1 VRKVHNGAVKQSI
14 QVSGPRPMKAR
25 LPRCRALLLLLPH
38 SLVGFASCYSPVFH
52 PHGHG
57 PAGPAVPGWLP
68 RTSGPASRTSK
79 RLGSYQLPASAARR
93 WGSDHRCHTRIRR
106 GTCDRFST
114 TALGLHLPSAAAS
127 SRWTSKDWLR
137 NHDEEPPS
145 ASKDIHPSP
154 AAWIELS
161 NEEAAVLEQRRKLVR
176 QIDDCEA
183 ALRRLRYDR
192 VDYLVR
198 QQHVQTQQQQEQHAA
213 ADGAAAW
220 ASLSASRKVG
230 TNHHGNF
237 WSSGLKNFNWRRSEP
252 TETVRRSVIKALLW
266 RVLAESITYA
276 MALQWFRSAAA
287 ASRFVAS
294 TCLLKLAAMVVWE
307 RAFARRPPRNSSN
320 QLNSQTV
327 ENRPH
332 RSPAY
337 SESSLPKDGVIRSL
351 AKALTWRALAVTA
364 NSYLLLR
371 MFSSGAEAVGEVAA
385 AAAVVGNGAVLVR
398 VLRMEAF
405 KAALLF
411 VYERIWN
418 RVDWGK
424 IRDSSQGVE
433 SNKEVT

>member
-1 VRKVHNGAVKQSI
+1 VREVHNGVVKRSI
-14 QVSGPRPMKAR
+14 EVSGPRPMKAR

-38 SLVGFASCYSPVFH
+38 LLVGCASCYSPVFN
-52 PHGHG
+52 PYGHG
-57 PAGPAVPGWLP
+57 PAGPAVP
-68 RTSGPASRTSK
+68 ASRTSK
-79 RLGSYQLPASAARR
+79 QLGSYQLPSSAARR
-93 WGSDHRCHTRIRR
+93 WGSDHWGRTRIRR

-114 TALGLHLPSAAAS
+114 TALGLYLPSAAAASSSTSS
-127 SRWTSKDWLR
+127 SRWSSRSWLR
-137 NHDEEPPS
+137 NHEEPPS
-145 ASKDIHPSP
+145 ASKDIQPS
-154 AAWIELS
+154 AAVWIELT

-198 QQHVQTQQQQEQHAA
+198 QQHVQTQQQEEQHAA

-230 TNHHGNF
+230 TYNYGNF
-237 WSSGLKNFNWRRSEP
+237 WISALRMNWRNYEA
-252 TETVRRSVIKALLW
+252 TETVPRSVIKALLW

-307 RAFARRPPRNSSN
+307 RAFARRPPRNAAM
-320 QLNSQTV
+320 QGPQ
-327 ENRPH
+327 
-332 RSPAY
+332 RSPVY

-351 AKALTWRALAVTA
+351 AKALTWRALAVSA

-371 MFSSGAEAVGEVAA
+371 MVSSGVGGVTEVT
-385 AAAVVGNGAVLVR
+385 AAAVAGNGAILMQ

-411 VYERIWN
+411 VHERIWN

-433 SNKEVT
+433 SNKEVVT

>member
-1 VRKVHNGAVKQSI
+1 
-14 QVSGPRPMKAR
+14 M
-25 LPRCRALLLLLPH
+25 
-38 SLVGFASCYSPVFH
+38 
-52 PHGHG
+52 
-57 PAGPAVPGWLP
+57 
-68 RTSGPASRTSK
+68 
-79 RLGSYQLPASAARR
+79 
-93 WGSDHRCHTRIRR
+93 
-106 GTCDRFST
+106 
-114 TALGLHLPSAAAS
+114 
-127 SRWTSKDWLR
+127 
-137 NHDEEPPS
+137 
-145 ASKDIHPSP
+145 PSP
-154 AAWIELS
+154 ALWIELT
-161 NEEAAVLEQRRKLVR
+161 NEEAAVQEQRRKLVR

-198 QQHVQTQQQQEQHAA
+198 QQHVQTHQQVEQHAA

-230 TNHHGNF
+230 TNHHANP
-237 WSSGLKNFNWRRSEP
+237 SPVLKNFNWRRYEA
-252 TETVRRSVIKALLW
+252 TETVRRSVVKALLW
-266 RVLAESITYA
+266 RILAESITYA
-276 MALQWFRSAAA
+276 MALQWFRSVAD

-307 RAFARRPPRNSSN
+307 RGFARRPPRNISN

-327 ENRPH
+327 EGRPQ
-332 RSPAY
+332 RSPVY

-351 AKALTWRALAVTA
+351 AKALSWRALAVSA

-371 MFSSGAEAVGEVAA
+371 MVTTSGANGVGEA
-385 AAAVVGNGAVLVR
+385 AAAVGNGAILMQ

-424 IRDSSQGVE
+424 IRDSSQGVQ
-433 SNKEVT
+433 SNKEVA